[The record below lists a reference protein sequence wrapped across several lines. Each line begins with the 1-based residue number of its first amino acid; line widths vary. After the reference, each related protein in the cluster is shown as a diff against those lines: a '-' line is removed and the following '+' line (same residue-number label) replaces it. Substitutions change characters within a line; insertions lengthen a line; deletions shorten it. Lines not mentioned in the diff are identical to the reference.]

1 MPIRELLV
9 ADANEA
15 LLSPGLKGGLAVA
28 VVLVVAI
35 AGIMSG
41 LTLGL
46 VSDFQMACDYVFRV
60 FHQNADAH
68 VATCVFWWLG
78 CWNELTWSAC

>member
-15 LLSPGLKGGLAVA
+15 ILTPGVKGGLAVA

-46 VSDFQMACDYVFRV
+46 VSNGSAVQWVRMLLKFFSMSYNAC
-60 FHQNADAH
+60 
-68 VATCVFWWLG
+68 
-78 CWNELTWSAC
+78 CW

>member
-15 LLSPGLKGGLAVA
+15 ALPPAVKGGLAVA

-46 VSDFQMACDYVFRV
+46 VRY
-60 FHQNADAH
+60 NI
-68 VATCVFWWLG
+68 ATCYDSFSIFVG
-78 CWNELTWSAC
+78 EAE

>member
-1 MPIRELLV
+1 MPIRELLA
-9 ADANEA
+9 ADTDEA
-15 LLSPGLKGGLAVA
+15 FLSPGVKGGLAVA

-46 VSDFQMACDYVFRV
+46 VSERPFVQ
-60 FHQNADAH
+60 
-68 VATCVFWWLG
+68 
-78 CWNELTWSAC
+78 

>member
-15 LLSPGLKGGLAVA
+15 FLTPGFKGGLAVA

-46 VSDFQMACDYVFRV
+46 VS
-60 FHQNADAH
+60 N
-68 VATCVFWWLG
+68 G
-78 CWNELTWSAC
+78 SAIQWVCMLLISFSMS